1 MLLTHTITPGG
12 PETEWLILAGAML
25 ILGVVFFAM
34 KNVKP
39 IVPVILVLG
48 ALMIGTG
55 AFLAPNLFQS
65 DSASGT
71 GVELSLIS
79 PQSGETVDAGEPFQ
93 LQVELQGGAMAG
105 QESDG
110 EVPGHLHVFVDG
122 KTVDMPTSLTPEV
135 KLPPGKHE
143 LAVEF
148 VDSSHLSFSPPIRA
162 QVQLKAR

>member
-1 MLLTHTITPGG
+1 MHLAHTITPGG
-12 PETEWLILAGAML
+12 PETEYLILAGAML

-39 IVPVILVLG
+39 IVAVILIIG
-48 ALMIGTG
+48 AIAVGAG
-55 AFLAPNLFQS
+55 AFAFRP
-65 DSASGT
+65 DGASGT

-79 PQSGETVDAGEPFQ
+79 PQSGETVDAGEPVQ
-93 LQVELQGGAMAG
+93 LQVQLQGGAMAG

>member
-1 MLLTHTITPGG
+1 MLLAHTITPGG
-12 PETEWLILAGAML
+12 PETEYLILAGAML

-39 IVPVILVLG
+39 IVAVILIIG
-48 ALMIGTG
+48 ALAVGAG
-55 AFLAPNLFQS
+55 AFAFRS
-65 DSASGT
+65 DGASGT
-71 GVELSLIS
+71 GIELSLIS
-79 PQSGETVDAGEPFQ
+79 PQSGETVDAGKPLQLEVQ
-93 LQVELQGGAMAG
+93 LQGAAMAG

-122 KTVDMPTSLTPEV
+122 ETVDMPSSLTPKV

-148 VDSSHLSFSPPIRA
+148 VDTSHLSFSPPIRA

>member
-1 MLLTHTITPGG
+1 MLLAHTITPGG
-12 PETEWLILAGAML
+12 PETEYIILAGAML
-25 ILGVVFFAM
+25 ILGVVFFATN
-34 KNVKP
+34 NVKP
-39 IVPVILVLG
+39 IVPVILVIG
-48 ALMIGTG
+48 AVAVGAG
-55 AFLAPNLFQS
+55 AFAFR
-65 DSASGT
+65 SAGASET
-71 GVELSLIS
+71 GIELSLIS
-79 PQSGETVDAGEPFQ
+79 PQSGETVDAEEPFQ
-93 LQVELQGGAMAG
+93 VQVQLQGGAMAG

-122 KTVDMPTSLTPEV
+122 ETVDMPTNLTPKV

>member
-1 MLLTHTITPGG
+1 MLLAHTLTPGG
-12 PETEWLILAGAML
+12 PETEYLLFAGAML

-39 IVPVILVLG
+39 IVPVILIVG
-48 ALMIGTG
+48 AVAVGAG
-55 AFLAPNLFQS
+55 AFAFRPGG
-65 DSASGT
+65 ASGA
-71 GVELSLIS
+71 GIELSLIS

-93 LQVELQGGAMAG
+93 LQVQLQGGAMAG

-110 EVPGHLHVFVDG
+110 EVAGHLHVFVDG
-122 KTVDMPTSLTPEV
+122 KTVDMPTSLTPKV

>member
-1 MLLTHTITPGG
+1 MLLAHTLTPGG
-12 PETEWLILAGAML
+12 PETEYLIFAGAML

-34 KNVKP
+34 QNVKP
-39 IVPVILVLG
+39 IVPVILIVG
-48 ALMIGTG
+48 AVAVGAG
-55 AFLAPNLFQS
+55 AFALRPGG
-65 DSASGT
+65 DSET
-71 GVELSLIS
+71 GIELSLIS
-79 PQSGETVDAGEPFQ
+79 PQSGQTVDAGEPFQ
-93 LQVELQGGAMAG
+93 VQVELQGAAMAG

-122 KTVDMPTSLTPEV
+122 ETVDMPTSLTPKV

-148 VDSSHLSFSPPIRA
+148 VDSSHISFSPPIRA